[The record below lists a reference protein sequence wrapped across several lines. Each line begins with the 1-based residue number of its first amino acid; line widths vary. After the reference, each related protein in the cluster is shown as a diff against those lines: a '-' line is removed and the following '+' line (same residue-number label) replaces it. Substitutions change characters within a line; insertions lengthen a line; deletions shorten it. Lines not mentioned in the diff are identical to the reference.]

1 MKNKFKVGDKIK
13 GIKGNGYPIT
23 NEQMLEAEVVEIFG
37 NEMKIKVKNHND
49 AYRIGSFYI
58 VPNSTEE
65 FELIK
70 FTKSDLRD
78 GDRVYDNDP
87 IYDYGIVRDD
97 AINYGSDSS
106 LDLSCFND
114 DLTHISISKFDI
126 IKVERPGKYETV
138 FEREEEIKELTME
151 EVCEMAGCTVK
162 IVESRKEDE

>member
-37 NEMKIKVKNHND
+37 NEMDIKVKNHND

-70 FTKSDLRD
+70 FTKSDLQN
-78 GDRVYDNDP
+78 GDRVYDSDP
-87 IYDYGIVRDD
+87 RYGCGVVRGD
-97 AINYGSDSS
+97 AINYGAGVS
-106 LDLSCFND
+106 LDLDKFND
-114 DLTHISISKFDI
+114 DLTHISVSRFDI
-126 IKVERPGKYETV
+126 IKVERPFKYETV
-138 FEREEEIKELTME
+138 FVREEEIKELTME

-162 IVESRKEDE
+162 IVDKKEETK